1 MTTYF
6 YISIEQVRWN

>member
-6 YISIEQVRWN
+6 YPLRLPYA

>member
-6 YISIEQVRWN
+6 YQALKINY